1 MSHNQTYFNQLF
13 VPASSAFFLGIDALL
28 DSGSSSSG
36 GSDDGNT
43 SVESDADGVG
53 GKIDVDDPPLLRRF
67 HRHTIRI
74 TRPMY
79 WLRFQSLSPRN
90 LTIT

>member
-13 VPASSAFFLGIDALL
+13 VPASSAFFLGIAALLL

-43 SVESDADGVG
+43 SVESDVDGVG
-53 GKIDVDDPPLLRRF
+53 GKIDVGDPLC
-67 HRHTIRI
+67 
-74 TRPMY
+74 
-79 WLRFQSLSPRN
+79 
-90 LTIT
+90 